1 MPALRPV
8 LHQHVPIVVRVNGS
22 CDLLGKKAAF
32 FTLTDFLPSAAQ
44 SALPRVLQ
52 CEAVNML
59 VNSEL
64 FLKQER
70 QEMPVLECVEGE
82 EMRYAWV
89 CGKGVMDRD
98 WELFVA
104 REFQEESGES
114 RRQGQVE

>member
-1 MPALRPV
+1 MPALRSV
-8 LHQHVPIVVRVNGS
+8 LRQHVPIAVWVNGS

-32 FTLTDFLPSAAQ
+32 FTLTDFLPSPAQ

-70 QEMPVLECVEGE
+70 QEMPVLECVEGP

-89 CGKGVMDRD
+89 REKEVMDRD

-114 RRQGQVE
+114 GRRGRVG

>member
-8 LHQHVPIVVRVNGS
+8 LRQHVPIVVWVNDS
-22 CDLLGKKAAF
+22 CDLLGKKTAF

-70 QEMPVLECVEGE
+70 QEMPVLECVEGL

-89 CGKGVMDRD
+89 CGKRVMDRD

-114 RRQGQVE
+114 GRQRRVG

>member
-70 QEMPVLECVEGE
+70 QEMPVLECVRGCEAL
-82 EMRYAWV
+82 RVV
-89 CGKGVMDRD
+89 CGKRVMDRD

-114 RRQGQVE
+114 GRQGQVE